1 VCVISLVTVVQV
13 PASTAYT
20 LPAIVGAKNNVTK
33 SEPVWN
39 MSFVKP
45 AHTSYS
51 YDATKGPG
59 PAGIDIYIDPSLF
72 FDLIIVLQVKHKN
85 FIFYEEFEIGPCF
98 KIVYNINISTA

>member
-1 VCVISLVTVVQV
+1 MTLCHYVAVCVISLVTVVQV

-20 LPAIVGAKNNVTK
+20 LPAIVGAKNNVNK

-59 PAGIDIYIDPSLF
+59 PAGITFILTSVYF
-72 FDLIIVLQVKHKN
+72 LI
-85 FIFYEEFEIGPCF
+85 
-98 KIVYNINISTA
+98 